1 MKKFILASSISI
13 ALLTAA
19 WAHHSHGNYEMTS
32 YMEMEGIVEDLLWI
46 NPHTWIYLNVDNGNG
61 ENTLWALEGGS
72 PNALVRRG
80 WARGDVNIGDSISVR
95 CHQLK
100 DKSNGCLLGFVT
112 PENGEEK
119 EWD

>member
-1 MKKFILASSISI
+1 MKKFILASLSAL
-13 ALLTAA
+13 ALLTSAL
-19 WAHHSHGNYEMTS
+19 AHHSHGNYEMTT
-32 YMEMEGIVEDLLWI
+32 YMEMEGVVEDLLWI
-46 NPHTWIYLNVDNGNG
+46 NPHTWIYLNVSNEEG

-80 WARGDVNIGDSISVR
+80 WARGDVNIGDNISVR
-95 CHQLK
+95 CHHLK
-100 DKSNGCLLGFVT
+100 DKSNGCLLGFVK

>member
-46 NPHTWIYLNVDNGNG
+46 NPHTWI
-61 ENTLWALEGGS
+61 
-72 PNALVRRG
+72 
-80 WARGDVNIGDSISVR
+80 
-95 CHQLK
+95 
-100 DKSNGCLLGFVT
+100 
-112 PENGEEK
+112 
-119 EWD
+119 